1 MSTKGIP
8 VVAANIVAGD
18 NAAVKVEVG
27 STVNVTIMNGASEKQ
42 ISGELLAIELGN
54 KPYYGAR
61 ERAIY
66 DGVKTSEYNNPVAA
80 MIDNAADVMEV
91 NAILIGVTGT
101 EGEVTHERVP
111 VGRIKSITAG

>member
-1 MSTKGIP
+1 MSIKGIP

-27 STVNVTIMNGASEKQ
+27 STITVTIMAGASEKQ

-101 EGEVTHERVP
+101 ESEITHERVP